1 MNKRMT
7 FAEELLQF
15 AKTVDILDEE
25 LFLNIK
31 KIINDYASQRWGVKY
46 VKIMNLKFD
55 LDGNRIL
62 EKFFLQEYNRG
73 NTQHEMVNIETS
85 KGQMA
90 YVIKQKKPVWI
101 VSKDPKLSLND
112 AEEYVDCWSDLE
124 EIPEYQTIMPNEK
137 IKTSIIVPFYELEKE
152 RRYLRGVANYEI
164 PDILPF
170 NKECQNEILTL
181 TDTISELLNLYN
193 VRARQE
199 HNSNYAIHRLESKLE
214 TFNAMLR
221 KNKVF
226 IASPSK
232 GNRDVKEVILKVLKE
247 HYGEIEI
254 VDWENNSETG
264 SISQKMFDD
273 INSSRYGICYFSE
286 WSKEKER
293 YIDNSN
299 VMFEAGLMHS
309 KFTTFNDE
317 TPLWI
322 PIREKESLDFPFDVQ
337 GFNTLIVPR
346 DEKKKLELERFEE
359 MLKKFMG
366 SMTQR
371 AREDRF

>member
-15 AKTVDILDEE
+15 AKTVDILNEK

-31 KIINDYASQRWGVKY
+31 EIINDYAFQRWGVKY

-62 EKFFLQEYNRG
+62 EKFFLQEYNKG
-73 NTQHEMVNIETS
+73 STQHEMVNIETS

-101 VSKDPKLSLND
+101 VSKEREKSLND
-112 AEEYVDCWSDLE
+112 AEAYIDCWSGLE
-124 EIPEYQTIMPNEK
+124 EIPEYQTIVPNTK

-164 PDILPF
+164 PEVLPF
-170 NKECQNEILTL
+170 NKECKDEILTL

-193 VRARQE
+193 VRERQE
-199 HNSNYAIHRLESKLE
+199 YNSNYAINRLESKLE
-214 TFNAMLR
+214 TFNTMLR
-221 KNKVF
+221 KNKIF
-226 IASPSK
+226 IASPSEGK
-232 GNRDVKEVILKVLKE
+232 RDVKEVILEVLKE

-264 SISQKMFDD
+264 SISEKMFDD

-286 WSKEKER
+286 WSKEKMK

-322 PIREKESLDFPFDVQ
+322 PIREKDSFDFPFDVQ

-346 DEKKKLELERFEE
+346 DEEHRLEKERFSE
-359 MLKKFMG
+359 MLKKFMET
-366 SMTQR
+366 MTQR

>member
-31 KIINDYASQRWGVKY
+31 KIINDYAYQRWGVKY

-55 LDGNRIL
+55 IDGNRIL
-62 EKFFLQEYNRG
+62 EKFFLYEYNKG
-73 NTQHEMVNIETS
+73 GTQHEMVNIETS

-90 YVIKQKKPVWI
+90 YVIKKKKAVWI
-101 VSKDPKLSLND
+101 VSKEPELPLND
-112 AEEYVDCWSDLE
+112 TEEYLDLWSGLE
-124 EIPEYQTIMPNEK
+124 DIPEYQTIMPNEK

-164 PDILPF
+164 PEVLSF
-170 NKECQNEILTL
+170 NKESKEEILTL
-181 TDTISELLNLYN
+181 TNTISELLNLYN
-193 VRARQE
+193 VRERQE
-199 HNSNYAIHRLESKLE
+199 HNSNYAVERLELKLE
-214 TFNAMLR
+214 SFNAMLR
-221 KNKVF
+221 KNKIF

-247 HYGEIEI
+247 HYSEIEI

-346 DEKKKLELERFEE
+346 DKHGKLEVEHLQE
-359 MLKKFMG
+359 MLKKFMK
-366 SMTQR
+366 SMTKR